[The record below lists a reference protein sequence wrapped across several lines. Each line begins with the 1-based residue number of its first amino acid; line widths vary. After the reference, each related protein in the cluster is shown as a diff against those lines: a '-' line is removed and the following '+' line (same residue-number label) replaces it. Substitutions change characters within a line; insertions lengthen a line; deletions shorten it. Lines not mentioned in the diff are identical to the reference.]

1 MTEFIDD
8 VLDVIDDMI
17 DSFFIQP
24 YRSIRRRLRN
34 RLRNRGK
41 AVSFRLH
48 KRPALGFIIDLTTK
62 KYYLFEISLLFMS
75 LRIELWNWGTLDLVT
90 TER

>member
-8 VLDVIDDMI
+8 VLGVIDDMI

-24 YRSIRRRLRN
+24 YRSIRR